1 MRFRLGLDKVG
12 KDHNMLKLVYVPKD
26 LRRFNYEELI
36 NKQKGLLEETET
48 ALHEAKEVE
57 KENRKIQAELLMTLG
72 NLNKCSEEDLK
83 VMQTIAENYMKIA
96 INKKDYKNIL
106 A

>member
-1 MRFRLGLDKVG
+1 
-12 KDHNMLKLVYVPKD
+12 
-26 LRRFNYEELI
+26 
-36 NKQKGLLEETET
+36 
-48 ALHEAKEVE
+48 
-57 KENRKIQAELLMTLG
+57 MTLG